1 MEDLVP
7 DSLPAGIDP
16 STLEWRCPD
25 RAGAGG
31 RPPGPPDGAGAP
43 AGDIEVAIT
52 PRPGGGNWVL
62 LRVTGDPAG
71 RILVYDEHE
80 WECFLDGARKGEF
93 GEF

>member
-1 MEDLVP
+1 MEEPVP

-16 STLEWRCPD
+16 STLDWRRPEV
-25 RAGAGG
+25 AAGG
-31 RPPGPPDGAGAP
+31 QSDGPPRASDAPDG
-43 AGDIEVAIT
+43 DVEVAIT
-52 PRPGGGNWVL
+52 PRAGGGNWVL

-93 GEF
+93 GQF